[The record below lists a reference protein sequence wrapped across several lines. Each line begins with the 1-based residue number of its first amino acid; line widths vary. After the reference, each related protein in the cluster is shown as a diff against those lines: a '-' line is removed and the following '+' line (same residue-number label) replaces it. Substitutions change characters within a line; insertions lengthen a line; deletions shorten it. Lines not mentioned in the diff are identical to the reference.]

1 MTRSPAHSASDGPGE
16 PTHDHDP
23 DANSDEAAE
32 SRRAAARRRRR
43 IDEVFG
49 EVLPST
55 TDDERESGHHG
66 GFSLEHYRSSRPP
79 HWGTKQ

>member
-1 MTRSPAHSASDGPGE
+1 MTRSPAHSAPDMPGE
-16 PTHDHDP
+16 PTHGHDP
-23 DANSDEAAE
+23 DANPEETAE

-49 EVLPST
+49 DVLPST
-55 TDDERESGHHG
+55 TDDERESGHRG